1 METIGLFFKVLWSP
15 GETMFLLSKNPRV
28 LAPVLFLMVFSFVTQ
43 NVLLTKLDPAEI
55 AIKAAEQQSRGVPMT
70 EDRKVQV
77 RNLVHS
83 PVYKVLTQVA
93 AVVGSLVLITIT
105 CVLYFALF
113 TMLGREAGFK
123 AFFSITTFAFIPII
137 FRQLAALVSVF
148 VVPVSAI
155 MPDELGS
162 LSPAVFLDRSA
173 MSPVLFAAVNSID
186 LVNIWILSLL
196 IIGYRFTVRK
206 SLSTVTRAVSVV
218 SLFLVYVA
226 LRLGYAAILGV

>member
-70 EDRKVQV
+70 EDRKQQI
-77 RNLVHS
+77 RNFVKA

-93 AVVGSLVLITIT
+93 AIIGSILLITIT

-113 TMLGREAGFK
+113 TMLGREGSFT

-137 FRQLAALVSVF
+137 FRQLAALVTVF
-148 VVPVSAI
+148 VVPVSGI

-186 LVNIWILSLL
+186 LVTIWILVLL

-226 LRLGYAAILGV
+226 LRLAYAAILGV